1 MVDDRMS
8 RIECGLALGLGL
20 FVACDGGLFGSDE
33 VEDHRFLVDLR
44 NVSLAP
50 VTIKLAN
57 EPEGFVIQ
65 GVSVTTIQRSA
76 TPGAELAFEAIVGE
90 DFLAQTVSCRYTPP
104 SDTSPRRRV
113 SWNGADLLCLNWD

>member
-1 MVDDRMS
+1 MVDDPMS
-8 RIECGLALGLGL
+8 RLGCGLALGLGL

-44 NVSLAP
+44 NVSLGP

-76 TPGAELAFEAIVGE
+76 EPGEELAFEAIVGE
-90 DFLAQTVSCRYTPP
+90 DFLAQTVFCRYTPP
-104 SDTSPRRRV
+104 SDSSPRRRV